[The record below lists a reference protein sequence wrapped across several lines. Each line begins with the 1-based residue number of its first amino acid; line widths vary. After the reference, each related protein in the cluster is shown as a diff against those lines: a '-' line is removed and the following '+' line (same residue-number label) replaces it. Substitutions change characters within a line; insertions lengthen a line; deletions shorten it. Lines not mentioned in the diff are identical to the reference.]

1 MQKEVG
7 RMRLLRVML
16 TILEQPGRYTK
27 KELAEKMGSTD
38 DNIRNDLEALGN
50 AGLSLE
56 YDRNY
61 RYKFKEQKSI
71 DKLND
76 LLYFTEEDQKLLR
89 ETIDHLF
96 KHSKR
101 AAKLKRKLD
110 SLYDYHQLG
119 LEALRKPNLKKI
131 ELLKTAKANKKV
143 ITIHDYHSSNSN
155 SVSDRKVEPFHVAT
169 DIDLL
174 HAFDLDRMELRHFK
188 ISRMARITIQETDW
202 KHTKKHHIKLTD
214 PFGILDDKQIMV
226 HLRLKVGAY
235 NELIE
240 RFPSAE
246 RYVKE
251 SADETG
257 IYDFQCKVNHKFI
270 GLTNYILG
278 YYHQIIEIISPDVLI
293 EHLEKEVEKIQ
304 GRLLDF

>member
-16 TILEQPGRYTK
+16 AILEQPGRYTK
-27 KELAEKMGSTD
+27 KELAEKMGSND
-38 DNIRNDLEALGN
+38 DNIRYDLEALGQ

-61 RYKFKEQKSI
+61 RYKFKEQKPI

-76 LLYFTEEDQKLLR
+76 LLYFTEEDQELLKD
-89 ETIDHLF
+89 TIDHLF
-96 KHSKR
+96 QHDKR

-131 ELLKTAKANKKV
+131 ELLKQAQANKKV
-143 ITIHDYHSSNSN
+143 VIIHDYHSSNSN
-155 SVSDRKVEPFHVAT
+155 SVSNRIVEPFHVAT

-174 HAFDLDRMELRHFK
+174 HAFDLDRMELRHFR
-188 ISRMARITIQETDW
+188 ISRMVRITIQETDW
-202 KHTKKHHIKLTD
+202 KHSKKHHIKLTD
-214 PFGILDDKQIMV
+214 PFGILDDTQKMI

-240 RFPSAE
+240 RFPAAE
-246 RYVKE
+246 RYVRE
-251 SADETG
+251 SADEEG
-257 IYDFQCKVNHKFI
+257 IYDFQCKVNHQFI

-278 YYHQIIEIISPDVLI
+278 YYHQIIEIIGPDELI
-293 EHLEKEVEKIQ
+293 EHLEKEVGKIQ
-304 GRLLDF
+304 ERLINS